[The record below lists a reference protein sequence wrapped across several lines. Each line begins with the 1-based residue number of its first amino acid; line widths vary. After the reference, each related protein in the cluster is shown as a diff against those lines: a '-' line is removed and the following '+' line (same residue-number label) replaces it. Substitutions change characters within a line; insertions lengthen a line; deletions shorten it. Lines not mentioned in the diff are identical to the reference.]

1 MWADGRAVDF
11 LSSGLG
17 HMDVV
22 ARLADGRGWC
32 VCVCGGARRAAGRG
46 GCGATWSLV
55 SGRLVVLWFLFCVV
69 VLSAH
74 QTGRGG
80 VDGL

>member
-32 VCVCGGARRAAGRG
+32 VCVWRSSACGGSRGVRCDLVARVGSARG
-46 GCGATWSLV
+46 
-55 SGRLVVLWFLFCVV
+55 LVVSILCC
-69 VLSAH
+69 SAV
-74 QTGRGG
+74 GAPNRARWC
-80 VDGL
+80 